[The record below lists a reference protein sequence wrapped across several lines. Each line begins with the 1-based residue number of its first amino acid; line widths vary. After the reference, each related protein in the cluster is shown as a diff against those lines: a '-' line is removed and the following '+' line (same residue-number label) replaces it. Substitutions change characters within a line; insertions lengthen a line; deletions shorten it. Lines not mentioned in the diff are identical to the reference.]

1 MKRLFSTRLPMAES
15 EMPSATRS
23 KTMEVIVAPSA

>member
-15 EMPSATRS
+15 ETTQLGEPVDWARET
-23 KTMEVIVAPSA
+23 A